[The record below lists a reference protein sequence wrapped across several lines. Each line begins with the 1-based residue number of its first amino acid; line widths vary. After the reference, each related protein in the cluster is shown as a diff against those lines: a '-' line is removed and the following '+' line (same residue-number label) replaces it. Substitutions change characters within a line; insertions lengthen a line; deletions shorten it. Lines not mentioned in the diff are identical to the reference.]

1 MINGNMYLNFSG
13 FTQTEVIIKSQ
24 KGVANMTDCP
34 KGRRGKKSDSDMV
47 NLTDNLEQKED
58 MKYNRRAFLKTAA
71 GASMALGLATVP
83 FSLKAMIGLAEDDT
97 ERVEIIRLDQLPQG
111 ESVTFNYP
119 TDNDPALLVHTKAGD
134 LVAYNSACTHL
145 MCPVFYEKESETL
158 LCPCHKGYFD
168 LKNGHPISGPP
179 QRELPLIE
187 IEVINGVVYATGRQY
202 RHG

>member
-1 MINGNMYLNFSG
+1 MSN
-13 FTQTEVIIKSQ
+13 
-24 KGVANMTDCP
+24 DCP
-34 KGRRGKKSDSDMV
+34 KERGRHGKKSKSDMV
-47 NLTDNLEQKED
+47 NLTGNIEQKDD
-58 MKYNRRAFLKTAA
+58 MTLNRRAFLKTAA

-83 FSLKAMIGLAEDDT
+83 FSLRAMVGLAEDDT
-97 ERVEIIRLDQLPQG
+97 EHVEIVQLDQLPRG

-119 TDNDPALLVHTKAGD
+119 TENDPSILVHTNDGE

-168 LKNGHPISGPP
+168 LKSGHPIAGPP

-187 IEVINGVVYATGRQY
+187 VEVINGTVYATGRQY